1 MIHAIFGGY
10 LQSKVTCHSC
20 QQSSCVYDPLLD
32 LSLEVRNANSIDMAL
47 RQFTASELLSRGNRY
62 RCEHCKALTD
72 ATKQFRIHQAPNI
85 LTVHLKR
92 FQMLPQGYVKIGRD
106 IEFPADL
113 DLTAHMTDK
122 TVETAYSLYA
132 VLVHEGQSC
141 NSGHYHCFVKASNG
155 IWYSMNDQ
163 SVHQVSLAT
172 VLKQKAYILFY
183 QKKILIPCNSTL
195 PLDSSEPSN
204 KRSKVE
210 SSTTATPKKAQ
221 APMMEPTTKQTS
233 TKSSP
238 IKKPKEENVSL
249 DQDLVIS
256 KSMWHLALIPKD
268 PRPLPNCNLSAW
280 SIKNIS

>member
-1 MIHAIFGGY
+1 
-10 LQSKVTCHSC
+10 
-20 QQSSCVYDPLLD
+20 
-32 LSLEVRNANSIDMAL
+32 
-47 RQFTASELLSRGNRY
+47 
-62 RCEHCKALTD
+62 
-72 ATKQFRIHQAPNI
+72 
-85 LTVHLKR
+85 
-92 FQMLPQGYVKIGRD
+92 MLPQGFVKIGRD

-155 IWYSMNDQ
+155 IWYSLNDQ

-172 VLKQKAYILFY
+172 VLKQKGYILFY
-183 QKKILIPCNSTL
+183 QKKSFIPSDRPL
-195 PLDSSEPSN
+195 PLNPSEPSN

-210 SSTTATPKKAQ
+210 TSHIDVPKTVQ
-221 APMMEPTTKQTS
+221 APLMQPTTKQAS
-233 TKSSP
+233 PIKSSP
-238 IKKPKEENVSL
+238 VKKSKEENISL

-256 KSMWHLALIPKD
+256 KSMWHLGLIPKD
-268 PRPLPNCNLSAW
+268 LRPLPNCNLSAW